1 MARISKLVLAAIL
14 LFCPRLAGQAPQ
26 STTSARYYV
35 TTGDQVLSAAG
46 TSVTVQANNGKRLQF
61 EVAVVYCSVAC
72 TVTQTQNGTAA
83 TSTAAVIRGIQPV
96 SVSTVTAWFP
106 SNVGTGTASGGAL
119 HMQGPATV
127 SLDLSRIFFAA
138 GSTPATNYT
147 VAIGAITGTANIT
160 IYWGE
165 Q

>member
-1 MARISKLVLAAIL
+1 MARISKLVLAVIL
-14 LFCPRLAGQAPQ
+14 LFRPLAGQAPQ

-61 EVAVVYCSVAC
+61 EVAVVYCSATC

-83 TSTAAVIRGIQPV
+83 TNTAATIRPIQPT
-96 SVSTVTAWFP
+96 SVSTATAWFP
-106 SNVGTGTASGGAL
+106 SNVGAGSASGGAL
-119 HMQGPATV
+119 HLPGPATV
-127 SLDLSRIFFAA
+127 TLDLSRIFFAA
-138 GSTPATNYT
+138 GSTAATNYT
-147 VAIGAITGTANIT
+147 VVIGSMTGTANIT